1 MVPALTLVN
10 APAGPVKAADGS
22 LPAFTAFPITPVMRS
37 AGTPG
42 ITVPLRMAAIRRMG
56 RLLPRAA
63 PVSAAIIPLTAGATV
78 KMPGTAAPIAAAAV
92 VAGMAAASGPSA

>member
-10 APAGPVKAADGS
+10 APAGPVKAADEAP
-22 LPAFTAFPITPVMRS
+22 PALIAFLITPVMRS

-42 ITVPLRMAAIRRMG
+42 IAVPLRMAAIRRTG
-56 RLLPRAA
+56 RLLPRAV
-63 PVSAAIIPLTAGATV
+63 PVSAAIIPLAASPAV

-92 VAGMAAASGPSA
+92 AAGMAAASGPSA